1 MSYIDIYNE
10 QIYDLLADV
19 DKKQKPAALR
29 IRDNADRGVYAHGV
43 TLKEIRTLSDA
54 FRLERIFHTAKS
66 LFHLHCKIL
75 IHL

>member
-19 DKKQKPAALR
+19 DKRQKPTALR
-29 IRDNADRGVYAHGV
+29 VRDNAERGVYAHGV

-54 FRLERIFHTAKS
+54 FRSEVFHDAKF
-66 LFHLHCKIL
+66 LC
-75 IHL
+75 

>member
-19 DKKQKPAALR
+19 DKRQKPTALR
-29 IRDNADRGVYAHGV
+29 VRDNAERGVYAHGV

-54 FRLERIFHTAKS
+54 FRSEVFHAAKS
-66 LFHLHCKIL
+66 LCQIGFSQ
-75 IHL
+75 